1 MDLDVLNTDVSI
13 GCIVR
18 ETEESTVSSERS
30 GRLWATVPYMV
41 HKELVLSD
49 HVMPTSAQ
57 TAVVFL
63 DIIIDVI

>member
-18 ETEESTVSSERS
+18 ETEESTVSSGRS
-30 GRLWATVPYMV
+30 GTTYMV

-49 HVMPTSAQ
+49 HVVPTSAL
-57 TAVVFL
+57 TPVVFL
-63 DIIIDVI
+63 DIILDII